1 MRRTLLG
8 IAAAILLVL
17 GLAAPALAAEP
28 LTHDGSVRFVGGG
41 ELTIPAGE
49 HVDTV
54 IAAGATVIVKGEVNA
69 IVVVDGTLRLEGATT
84 EAVVAVGST
93 VSLDAATTV
102 LGDVR
107 TLDTT
112 VDRADGA
119 EITGS
124 IRGLETDLINI
135 GLVLAPLFI
144 LFAIGLAIAS
154 VVAGLALAALAAK
167 QVRAAEALIR
177 NEPGPVLIAGLIAM
191 VVLPLVAVAALFTVI
206 GAPVG
211 IGLLVVVWPAVALLG
226 YLVAGIFIGEWVLE
240 RLRGPQPA
248 ERPYLAAVVGVLI
261 LQVIG
266 FIPLVG
272 AIASLFGFGAVVL
285 LTWRTFRG
293 EGVAAAPV
301 NRSSAQPIGA

>member
-1 MRRTLLG
+1 MRRTMLG
-8 IAAAILLVL
+8 IAVALLLLL
-17 GLAAPALAAEP
+17 GLAAPALAADP
-28 LTHDGSVRFVGGG
+28 LGHDGSFRFAAGG
-41 ELTIPAGE
+41 EITIPEGE

-54 IAAGATVIVKGEVNA
+54 FAAGATVIIKGEVNA
-69 IVVVDGTLRLEGATT
+69 IAVVDSTLRLEGATT
-84 EAVVAVGST
+84 EAIVAVGST
-93 VSLDAATTV
+93 VSLDAATSV

-119 EITGS
+119 EITGG
-124 IRGLETDLINI
+124 IRGLETDLINL

-167 QVRAAEALIR
+167 QIREAEALIR

-191 VVLPLVAVAALFTVI
+191 IVFPLAAVAALFTVI

-211 IGLLVVVWPAVALLG
+211 IGLLVVVWPAVALIG

-240 RLRGPQPA
+240 RLRGPQRT

-285 LTWRTFRG
+285 LAWRTFRG
-293 EGVAAAPV
+293 EGAAAAPV
-301 NRSSAQPIGA
+301 SRASAQPLGA